1 MSGPEGTEATP
12 TRLTLVGVAGAAAL
26 VPLNST
32 MVAVALPR
40 IADEFD
46 ITVGRTSL
54 LVTVYLVA
62 MLIGQP
68 LAGRLTD
75 RLGARRT
82 VTGALVGFAACSV
95 VAAAAPS
102 FAVLVLAR
110 AGQAAFASALVPAVQ
125 ALLRAVTPP
134 HQRGRSFGIFGSVMG
149 VGAAAGPVV
158 GGVLVQLAGWPAIF
172 LANLPVIAVAVVAS
186 RTAAGE
192 APRREGRPVA
202 APVPDGEVPAGL
214 LNGVFVTS
222 FAVQALSTLG
232 QYALLLLTP
241 MILDARGWSAGGT
254 GLVLSALTVGMIVTG
269 PPGGRIGD
277 RRGRRVPA
285 AAGLA
290 LAAAAVT
297 VAAAAGAGVRPIVL
311 VVVLGVFGV
320 GLGFATAS
328 STTAGIES
336 VPEDRTG
343 SAGGVLATSRYV
355 GSVITSLAV
364 SALVTTDASGSRQVL
379 VLSAVAA
386 VAAAALAWR
395 LPGKD
400 DRAGTAAPTAV
411 PAGR

>member
-1 MSGPEGTEATP
+1 MSGGAGAEAAP

-32 MVAVALPR
+32 MVAVALPG

-102 FAVLVLAR
+102 FTVLVLAR

-134 HQRGRSFGIFGSVMG
+134 QQRGRSFGIFGSVMG

-158 GGVLVQLAGWPAIF
+158 GGALVQLAGWPAIF
-172 LANLPVIAVAVVAS
+172 LANLPVVAVAVVAS

-192 APRREGRPVA
+192 APRREGPVA
-202 APVPDGEVPAGL
+202 PPAPAGDLPAGL

-269 PPGGRIGD
+269 PPGGRLGD
-277 RRGRRVPA
+277 RRGRRLPA

-290 LAAAAVT
+290 LAAGAVT
-297 VAAAAGAGVRPIVL
+297 VAAAAGPGIRPAVL
-311 VVVLGVFGV
+311 VLVLAVFGV

-328 STTAGIES
+328 FTTAGIES
-336 VPEDRTG
+336 VPEHRTG

-364 SALVTTDASGSRQVL
+364 SALVTADASGSREVL
-379 VLSAVAA
+379 VLSAAA
-386 VAAAALAWR
+386 GVAAALLAWR
-395 LPGKD
+395 LPG
-400 DRAGTAAPTAV
+400 RAGTRSAPPAPAV